1 MTNTVQLLKDL
12 TQTTYD
18 SVEGYRKA
26 AEKAE
31 SPTIKQ
37 AFSRRSGDRAQ
48 ILNKMN
54 DALQSKGEQPIT
66 AVSIEGSAHQT
77 FLSIANA
84 LTDSNEAAIERVEEG
99 EEYLAE
105 KFRDALTDEDV
116 ELDPDT
122 RTLIETAYRDV
133 REGERFADMLEEQYA

>member
-1 MTNTVQLLKDL
+1 MTNTVELLKDL

-18 SVEGYRKA
+18 SVEGYRQA

-48 ILNKMN
+48 ILTKMN
-54 DALQSKGEQPIT
+54 NMLQTKSHEPVT
-66 AVSIEGSAHQT
+66 DVSIEGSAHQT
-77 FLSIANA
+77 FLSITNA
-84 LTDSNEAAIERVEEG
+84 LSDSNEAAIERVEEG
-99 EEYLAE
+99 EEYLAG
-105 KFRDALTDEDV
+105 KFRDALKNDDIDADV
-116 ELDPDT
+116 

-133 REGERFADMLEEQYA
+133 REGERFADMLEEQFA